1 MLPASVQQKLTSA
14 GIEINGPHDWDPQI
28 NNEAFYGRVIAEKN
42 LGLGEAY
49 MDGWW
54 NCKRLDELLCRIIKC
69 GVEYDIKGNLRY
81 ALLLLPMKL
90 LNMQS
95 RSRSHKVAEE
105 HYDIGNDL
113 FFSFLDPLH
122 QYSCAYFKDT
132 ADLASAQVNK
142 LELIADKLEL
152 QEGDRLLDIGCGWG
166 GLAKYMAARRGCRV
180 TAVNISKEQLAFAK
194 EDCKG
199 LPVKFLDCDYRD
211 IDGEYDKIVSVGMF
225 EHVGSKNFRT
235 YMKVVYRLLRENGLF
250 LLHTIGGNRSGVNC
264 DRWLNRYI
272 FPNGALPS
280 AAQIAA
286 AAEGLFVI
294 EDLHNLG
301 SHYDKTLMSW
311 YRNFT
316 KAWPAFAEKY
326 GERFQ
331 RMWSY
336 YLLSC
341 AGAFRSRAIQ
351 LFQVVMTREGDAR
364 EQPLVTLR

>member
-166 GLAKYMAARRGCRV
+166 GLAKYMAA
-180 TAVNISKEQLAFAK
+180 
-194 EDCKG
+194 
-199 LPVKFLDCDYRD
+199 
-211 IDGEYDKIVSVGMF
+211 
-225 EHVGSKNFRT
+225 
-235 YMKVVYRLLRENGLF
+235 
-250 LLHTIGGNRSGVNC
+250 
-264 DRWLNRYI
+264 
-272 FPNGALPS
+272 
-280 AAQIAA
+280 AA
-286 AAEGLFVI
+286 ASPPSTSPRSSSPLRKRTVG
-294 EDLHNLG
+294 G
-301 SHYDKTLMSW
+301 C
-311 YRNFT
+311 
-316 KAWPAFAEKY
+316 
-326 GERFQ
+326 
-331 RMWSY
+331 
-336 YLLSC
+336 LLNSST
-341 AGAFRSRAIQ
+341 ATTAIS
-351 LFQVVMTREGDAR
+351 TENTIR
-364 EQPLVTLR
+364 

>member
-1 MLPASVQQKLTSA
+1 MNSSKKADYGNWVPRKLMNA
-14 GIEINGPHDWDPQI
+14 LWGL
-28 NNEAFYGRVIAEKN
+28 F
-42 LGLGEAY
+42 LGLLLLAVLNALFWRNSAAALLLGAFSALSLAAAAY
-49 MDGWW
+49 MQYCRRTVDLRGGGLSG
-54 NCKRLDELLCRIIKC
+54 KFYDELL
-69 GVEYDIKGNLRY
+69 D
-81 ALLLLPMKL
+81 
-90 LNMQS
+90 
-95 RSRSHKVAEE
+95 H
-105 HYDIGNDL
+105 
-113 FFSFLDPLH
+113 
-122 QYSCAYFKDT
+122 
-132 ADLASAQVNK
+132 LAWQG
-142 LELIADKLEL
+142 
-152 QEGDRLLDIGCGWG
+152 QGRLLDIGCGWG

-194 EDCKG
+194 EDCRG

-235 YMKVVYRLLRENGLF
+235 YMKVVHRLLRENGLF

-294 EDLHNLG
+294 EDLHNFG

-316 KAWPAFAEKY
+316 KAWPAFAERY